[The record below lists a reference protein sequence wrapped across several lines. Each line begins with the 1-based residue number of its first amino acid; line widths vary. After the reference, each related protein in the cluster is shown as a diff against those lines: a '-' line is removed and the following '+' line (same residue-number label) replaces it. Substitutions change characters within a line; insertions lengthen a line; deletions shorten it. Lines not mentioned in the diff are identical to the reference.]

1 MTPKSSSASL
11 PASILPPSVVERLNQ
26 QREHIEKGAFT
37 SSFGVGEFLLSR
49 ASGYESL
56 GQVMG
61 ATVFQIGTQW
71 TSPLWRNNATFQ
83 NNQTNPIW
91 RKANL
96 SPAQLQIQKLGAEM
110 EITTHTAAYA
120 NARRTALSRLQAE
133 AALLGA
139 SGVAGVQLTMK
150 TSRGASNTGA
160 ASIEF
165 VAIGTAVKSNR
176 FRPQEKPFLSNLSG
190 QELWQLESAGYL
202 PCGFVGG
209 NCSYYRALSLNTEGL
224 LKGDLT
230 RVDQETFDWARKQGQ
245 VVASNFGNLSYG
257 TTYWLNFEIP
267 EYAEAVYT
275 ARELA
280 ISRLEDEARACGAD
294 GIVGLKVELD
304 ENAHISVPANNV
316 ITPSITFSFLALG
329 TAIRRE
335 NQAPKSDISATIN
348 LK

>member
-1 MTPKSSSASL
+1 MTPKSTSSPL
-11 PASILPPSVVERLNQ
+11 PSSILPPSVVERLENQ
-26 QREHIEKGAFT
+26 RLQIEKGAFT

-71 TSPLWRNNATFQ
+71 TSPLWRNSSGLQ
-83 NNQTNPIW
+83 NPPNNIVW
-91 RKANL
+91 RKGKL
-96 SPAQLQIQKLGAEM
+96 TPAQIEAQKRGYEM

-120 NARRTALSRLQAE
+120 NARRTALQRLQAE
-133 AALLGA
+133 AELLGA
-139 SGVAGVQLTMK
+139 SGVAGVQLQMK
-150 TSRGASNTGA
+150 TSRGASNTGTP
-160 ASIEF
+160 SIEF

-176 FRPQEKPFLSNLSG
+176 FRRNEKPFLSNLSG

-209 NCSYYRALSLNTEGL
+209 NCSYYRSLSLNTAGL
-224 LKGDLT
+224 LTGNLT
-230 RVDQETFDWARKQGQ
+230 CVDQETYDFAKKQTLFRLT
-245 VVASNFGNLSYG
+245 NIWRF
-257 TTYWLNFEIP
+257 NFEIL
-267 EYAEAVYT
+267 EYAEAVYK

-316 ITPSITFSFLALG
+316 MTPFITFSFLARG

-335 NQAPKSDISATIN
+335 TSAPKADISAVLN
-348 LK
+348 LR